1 MWDPICVILLRHG
14 MTFSF
19 TQKAHKSS
27 ENWFC
32 DKTALVFI
40 VGGPWFKARK
50 ALPIFQT
57 NLRIYC
63 QGWYETCRG
72 VNRKYLL
79 LLKGGERWQNFLPD
93 HFVFKKDSTSPYKG
107 TTSLHTVGKMP
118 GNSPSKHSLPIPFTL
133 STEGAQPKLSD
144 TLQNSFNSLTS
155 EDKGIVIE
163 GIGGYIFDCF

>member
-1 MWDPICVILLRHG
+1 MAKTLFLVWICSIWQMWDPVCVILLRHG

-107 TTSLHTVGKMP
+107 TTSLHTLGKRP
-118 GNSPSKHSLPIPFTL
+118 GNSHRGENSHSGERHTARVFWGLK
-133 STEGAQPKLSD
+133 KLWK
-144 TLQNSFNSLTS
+144 LR
-155 EDKGIVIE
+155 
-163 GIGGYIFDCF
+163 IG